1 MFDIVNDVSGGS
13 NQWLNIFLLIAAI
26 VRVYLEIIKYD
37 FSVLPMTN
45 GMFKGNK
52 EQADKFHR
60 HGLYLSL
67 GYIVFS
73 APFTLFA

>member
-1 MFDIVNDVSGGS
+1 MFDIVEVFGNGS
-13 NQWLNIFLLIAAI
+13 NDWLNISLLILACF
-26 VRVYLEIIKYD
+26 RVYLEIIKFD
-37 FSVLPMTN
+37 FQSLPLTAGLFQGDN
-45 GMFKGNK
+45 EK
-52 EQADKFHR
+52 AIKFHR

>member
-1 MFDIVNDVSGGS
+1 MFDIVNDVNGAG

-26 VRVYLEIIKYD
+26 IRVYLEIIKFD
-37 FSVLPMTN
+37 FSTLPITN
-45 GMFKGNK
+45 GMFKGDK
-52 EQADKFHR
+52 EQAQRFHR

-67 GYIVFS
+67 GYIVLS